1 MEAERVTLRTA
12 TEEPPVDAVP
22 TVQLAG
28 RAVSELVAEVVA
40 ATGLLSADSLAA
52 VRDRSRS
59 GSFSHALVQQG
70 IGSGER
76 VAKDL
81 ADRFGMP
88 LVDLPQVGV
97 SREAA
102 HRIPLHVLERVAAI
116 PYAYEDGVL
125 RVAIADPQNLHG
137 IDELRLASDSSVEL
151 AVAAR
156 DDIVAEVRRLARA
169 AEAFGARAML
179 DEEDDDDE
187 AAQEQNEDDLEA
199 DDGISEAPLVRLVNS
214 LIFQAAEDGA
224 SDMHF
229 EPNENGVVVRFRTD
243 GVLHEVQRIPKRLAP
258 GVITRLKV
266 LAKMDIAERRKPQDG
281 RISLGAKAAGRT
293 LDVRVASLPTV
304 DGEKLAMRLL
314 DKSKQAPTLE
324 ELGLNEEM
332 RQIFE
337 EVIRKPTGALLV
349 TGPTGSGKST
359 TLYAGLTAI
368 NRPEINVIT
377 VEDPVEYRL
386 PGVNQVQINVKAGLT
401 FAAALRS
408 ILRSDPD
415 VVMVGEIR
423 DSETAKISIEAAL
436 TGHFVLSTLHTNDAP
451 GAITR
456 LNEMGVEPFLTGSAV
471 SAVLAQRLAR
481 KLCTHCCE
489 MYNPSADE
497 LLRNRVSPDVAEA
510 MAGAAF
516 YRKKGCPRCGQTGY
530 KGRIGIFQLLVMTED
545 IERLAVTRATREELE
560 KKALDQG
567 MRTLWDDGLAK
578 VAAGVTTLEEV
589 GRVLT

>member
-12 TEEPPVDAVP
+12 NEEPVP
-22 TVQLAG
+22 EGGGQVVQLAG
-28 RAVSELVAEVVA
+28 RPVSELVAEVVE
-40 ATGLLSADSLAA
+40 ATGLMSPETLAA
-52 VRDRSRS
+52 VRESSRS

-76 VAKDL
+76 VARDL

-88 LVDLPQVGV
+88 LVDLPHVGV

-102 HRIPLHVLERVAAI
+102 HRIPLHVLERVSAI

-156 DDIVAEVRRLARA
+156 DDILTEVRRLARA
-169 AEAFGARAML
+169 AEAFGARAIL
-179 DEEDDDDE
+179 EEEDDE
-187 AAQEQNEDDLEA
+187 EEEEEETEDDLEA
-199 DDGISEAPLVRLVNS
+199 DDGISDAPLVRLVNS

-229 EPNENGVVVRFRTD
+229 EPNETGVVVRFRTD

-324 ELGLNEEM
+324 ELGLNEDM
-332 RQIFE
+332 RRIFE
-337 EVIRKPTGALLV
+337 ETIRKPTGALLV

-401 FAAALRS
+401 FASALRS

-489 MYNPSADE
+489 MYNPSVDE

-530 KGRIGIFQLLVMTED
+530 KGRIGVFQLLVMTEE
-545 IERLAVTRATREELE
+545 IEHLAVTRASREDLE
-560 KKALDQG
+560 KQAMEQG

-589 GRVLT
+589 GRVLA

>member
-1 MEAERVTLRTA
+1 MDAERVTLRTVI
-12 TEEPPVDAVP
+12 EDPPVEEAIP
-22 TVQLAG
+22 AVQLAG
-28 RAVSELVAEVVA
+28 RPVSELVAEVVE
-40 ATGLLSADSLAA
+40 ATGLMSTESLAS

-59 GSFSHALVQQG
+59 GSFSHALVEKG

-116 PYAYEDGVL
+116 PYLYEDGVL

-137 IDELRLASDSSVEL
+137 IDELRLASDSPVAL

-156 DDIVAEVRRLARA
+156 DDILGEVRRLARA

-179 DEEDDDDE
+179 EEHDEE
-187 AAQEQNEDDLEA
+187 QEQEDEDDLEL

-243 GVLHEVQRIPKRLAP
+243 GVLHEVQRIPKRLAA

-423 DSETAKISIEAAL
+423 DSETAKISIEAAM

-489 MYNPSADE
+489 MYNPSVDE

-516 YRKKGCPRCGQTGY
+516 YRNKGCPRCGQTGY
-530 KGRIGIFQLLVMTED
+530 KGRVGIFQLLVMTED

-560 KKALDQG
+560 KKALEQG